1 MCRISV
7 NAETLAQH
15 FNIFHILVLISVA
28 KVQHLLALPLTQIT
42 ICFYGPFH
50 CLPLPRPQGNN
61 VQQLQLQM
69 QKQHMQHMQQLRR
82 SSQLRNNFRSI
93 ADS

>member
-61 VQQLQLQM
+61 MQQLQLQNAKATYATHATT
-69 QKQHMQHMQQLRR
+69 QTKQ
-82 SSQLRNNFRSI
+82 QLRNNFRSI